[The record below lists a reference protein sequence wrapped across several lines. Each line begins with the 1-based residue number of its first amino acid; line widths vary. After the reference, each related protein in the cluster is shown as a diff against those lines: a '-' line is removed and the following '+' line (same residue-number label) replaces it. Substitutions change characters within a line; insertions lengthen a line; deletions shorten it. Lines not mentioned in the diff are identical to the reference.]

1 MKIKK
6 NLIHAYN
13 KLRLPK
19 QFSISYVD
27 EILKEKYKA
36 IAVDVKELESLFK
49 NDQYVDVNKL
59 AKAYF
64 LNDLAILNDLF
75 SSKERQTQK
84 QISVMWKEFE
94 EQGVLKPL
102 DTNAPDYDMDKRNL
116 DIASGKLIVIAL
128 ETEDGEHL
136 SGSKQLG
143 ECRKIS
149 SELIVY
155 EGIKPEQCRE
165 GNEYFEFYLNALVT
179 AGFID

>member
-1 MKIKK
+1 MNIKK
-6 NLIHAYN
+6 NLIHAYH

-36 IAVDVKELESLFK
+36 TEVDVKEFA
-49 NDQYVDVNKL
+49 QYVDVNKA

-64 LNDLAILNDLF
+64 LNDPVILNDLF
-75 SSKERQTQK
+75 SKKERQTQK
-84 QISVMWKEFE
+84 QISTMWKQFE

-102 DTNAPDYDMDKRNL
+102 NTNNPDYDREKRRS

-136 SGSKQLG
+136 SGSQQLG
-143 ECRKIS
+143 ECRKVS
-149 SELIVY
+149 SELTVY

-179 AGFID
+179 AGFIDNE